1 MNSSVLDFFKR
12 QDTVV
17 APLQPAGQGA
27 VTLVRISGP
36 AALTVLHG
44 LTRALVPRESEQD
57 PQGFITTH
65 LPPISPL
72 PPPPPRQARLL
83 GVWDGDQ
90 LLDRALVT
98 WFPGPASYTGE
109 DSAEFG
115 LHASPYVVQRF
126 LDLCCTWPGV
136 RMAGPGEFTWR
147 AFANGKMDL
156 SRAEAVADLIAAEN
170 PMAHRLAMNQL
181 EGGFARKISE
191 LRDRMTEFAAL
202 LELELDFSQEDVEF
216 ADRQAL
222 NRLVLSVR
230 YQVLV
235 LRDSFAAGEVIRK
248 GVPTVLAGRPNAGKS
263 SLLNALLQEERAL
276 VSDQPG
282 TTRDTVEEPCILEGV
297 VFRLM
302 DTAGLRESLDAV
314 EQMGVERTRLKLAQA
329 GLVLMVAG
337 VDEEP
342 GKAWL
347 DLLNL
352 AGQQSKVL
360 VVLNKMDLETSS
372 TNESLWRQQ
381 FPELLAISTRTGVG
395 LDALKQRM
403 RSTVTLNGLSG
414 DFVAVNARQ
423 RQALDEAASTLGRI
437 QVGLVENLGTE
448 LLAAEMT
455 AGLRSLAELTGAI
468 VADDLLG
475 AIFSKFCIGK

>member
-1 MNSSVLDFFKR
+1 
-12 QDTVV
+12 
-17 APLQPAGQGA
+17 
-27 VTLVRISGP
+27 
-36 AALTVLHG
+36 
-44 LTRALVPRESEQD
+44 
-57 PQGFITTH
+57 
-65 LPPISPL
+65 
-72 PPPPPRQARLL
+72 
-83 GVWDGDQ
+83 
-90 LLDRALVT
+90 
-98 WFPGPASYTGE
+98 
-109 DSAEFG
+109 
-115 LHASPYVVQRF
+115 
-126 LDLCCTWPGV
+126 
-136 RMAGPGEFTWR
+136 MAGPGEFTWR

-181 EGGFARKISE
+181 EGGFARKISD

-230 YQVLV
+230 DQVLV

-282 TTRDTVEEPCILEGV
+282 TTRDTVEEPCVLEGV

-342 GKAWL
+342 DQAWL

-372 TNESLWRQQ
+372 SNESLWRQQ

-448 LLAAEMT
+448 LLAEEMR
-455 AGLRSLAELTGAI
+455 AVLRSLAELTGDI

>member
-1 MNSSVLDFFKR
+1 MNSSFLDFFKR

-36 AALTVLHG
+36 ASLDLLNG
-44 LTRALVPRESEQD
+44 LTRA
-57 PQGFITTH
+57 G
-65 LPPISPL
+65 LPKGSTLDLKGAPDLRGTPDS
-72 PPPPPRQARLL
+72 PPPRQARLL
-83 GVWDGDQ
+83 GVWDGDH

-126 LDLCCTWPGV
+126 LDLCTAWPGV
-136 RMAGPGEFTWR
+136 RIAGPGEFTWR

-156 SRAEAVADLIAAEN
+156 SRAEAVADLIASEN

-181 EGGFARKISE
+181 EGGFARKIAE
-191 LRDRMTEFAAL
+191 LRERMMEFAAL

-222 NRLVLSVR
+222 NRLVLLVKN
-230 YQVLV
+230 QVLV

-263 SLLNALLQEERAL
+263 SLLNALLQEDRAL

-282 TTRDTVEEPCILEGV
+282 TTRDTIEEPCVIGGIT
-297 VFRLM
+297 FRLM
-302 DTAGLRESLDAV
+302 DTAGLRESTDAV
-314 EQMGVERTRLKLAQA
+314 EQMGVERTRNKLTHA

-337 VDEEP
+337 ADEEP
-342 GKAWL
+342 DEAWIN
-347 DLLNL
+347 LLSL
-352 AGQQSKVL
+352 AGEQSKVL
-360 VVLNKMDLETSS
+360 VVLNKIDLPVSNSHRSEW
-372 TNESLWRQQ
+372 LQR
-381 FPELLAISTRTGVG
+381 FPDLVEISVQEGLG
-395 LDALKQRM
+395 LDLLRQRM
-403 RSTVTLNGLSG
+403 RSLVDLGRLAG

-423 RQALDEAASTLGRI
+423 RQALDEAATTLDRI
-437 QVGLVENLGTE
+437 LLGLNDNLGTE
-448 LLAAEMT
+448 LLAEEMR
-455 AGLRSLAELTGAI
+455 AVLRSLAELTGDI